1 MFGAHDCDNSSR
13 AECRNTEG
21 SFECICKPGYI
32 GNGKSCRI
40 LGKEEIKLSHLWQLS
55 FIMILLETQEFY
67 YYITDENSCNST
79 CEQHCYRS
87 GDGTYNCACDRGY
100 YLASDHISCIG
111 KCSFLK
117 LINACPNHMIL
128 QILTSVS
135 FETLMAV
142 LKIVVSVAIL
152 WAVLC
157 VFVILDTYLMEKTTA
172 LV

>member
-1 MFGAHDCDNSSR
+1 
-13 AECRNTEG
+13 
-21 SFECICKPGYI
+21 
-32 GNGKSCRI
+32 
-40 LGKEEIKLSHLWQLS
+40 
-55 FIMILLETQEFY
+55 MILLETQDLY
-67 YYITDENSCNST
+67 YYIIDENSCNST

-100 YLASDHISCIG
+100 YLASDLTSCIG
-111 KCSFLK
+111 KCSFLR

-157 VFVILDTYLMEKTTA
+157 VSVILDMYLMEKTTA